1 MEKKH
6 RDLLIKNN
14 QYLEKHLD
22 MPELI
27 DHMLGTRLLSVS
39 DKDRLEVIS
48 IARLGAWFAKFFV
61 AKQSLLQL
69 WKSVN
74 SHWMIAKNRRKI

>member
-48 IARLGAWFAKFFV
+48 IARLGA
-61 AKQSLLQL
+61 
-69 WKSVN
+69 
-74 SHWMIAKNRRKI
+74 